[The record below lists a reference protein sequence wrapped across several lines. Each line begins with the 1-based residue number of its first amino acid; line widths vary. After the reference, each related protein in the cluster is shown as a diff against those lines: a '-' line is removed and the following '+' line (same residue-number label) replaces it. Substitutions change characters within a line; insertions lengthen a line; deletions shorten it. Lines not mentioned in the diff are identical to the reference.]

1 MKGQALDDLFKFNES
16 EKDKNDYFGNLGKW
30 VYQISVNCHIH
41 LGKNEREINQGL
53 NVRVGNLSECCVQ
66 CIMGKRRQT
75 RLPMDKGF
83 ELVRVSLY
91 ICNDT
96 GSTSLY

>member
-1 MKGQALDDLFKFNES
+1 MIFSVKRVS
-16 EKDKNDYFGNLGKW
+16 KDQSDYSGNLGKW

-53 NVRVGNLSECCVQ
+53 NVRAGNLLECFVW
-66 CIMGKRRQT
+66 CITGKRQQT

-83 ELVRVSLY
+83 A
-91 ICNDT
+91 T
-96 GSTSLY
+96 